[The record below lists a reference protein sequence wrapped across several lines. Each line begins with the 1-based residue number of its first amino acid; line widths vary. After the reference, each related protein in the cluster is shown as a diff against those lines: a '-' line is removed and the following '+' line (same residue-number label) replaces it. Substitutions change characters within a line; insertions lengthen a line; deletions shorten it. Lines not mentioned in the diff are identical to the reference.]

1 MRSANHL
8 MLGVLYIVCASQGL
22 SQVVRSKQQHAS
34 ISAGAGKPTWN
45 SSAEPACCWLAAR
58 YVATCC
64 EEGSTMVCVALAWCR
79 ACAPL
84 PQGTSAVYKGSR
96 SPAVYSSKHLQLWL
110 DVCVYIADCWS

>member
-1 MRSANHL
+1 
-8 MLGVLYIVCASQGL
+8 
-22 SQVVRSKQQHAS
+22 
-34 ISAGAGKPTWN
+34 
-45 SSAEPACCWLAAR
+45 
-58 YVATCC
+58 
-64 EEGSTMVCVALAWCR
+64 LAWCR